1 MKNRFLKFFSMNLQ
15 EKPTDSQDFEK
26 DVEFVI
32 QEETTVVQVL

>member
-1 MKNRFLKFFSMNLQ
+1 MSLQ

-26 DVEFVI
+26 DIEFVI